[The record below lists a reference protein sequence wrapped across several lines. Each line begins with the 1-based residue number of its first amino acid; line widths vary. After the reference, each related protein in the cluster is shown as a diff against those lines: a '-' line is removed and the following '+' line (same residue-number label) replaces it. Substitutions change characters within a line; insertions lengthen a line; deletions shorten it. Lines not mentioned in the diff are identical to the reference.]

1 VEEFRTS
8 IFEKKKEKFKK
19 RLLSNLLVAGAI
31 VGIWF
36 LYFIG
41 FPGTEIGIGIKTAIG
56 FSIAVLSIKLYDDKY
71 NGITAYGERSA
82 TLVITEQYLE
92 IKGVIIPYTNLT
104 NLVIYVEEYLG
115 MPKEFFGIHHGG
127 NNLIEFSHN
136 GMSVSINYIIKN
148 KQDYDRVS
156 RLVDRVEKDPSLK
169 KNLRKLD

>member
-8 IFEKKKEKFKK
+8 IFERKKEKFKK
-19 RLLSNLLVAGAI
+19 RLLSNLLVVGAI

-36 LYFIG
+36 LYFVG
-41 FPGTEIGIGIKTAIG
+41 FPGTGIGVGIKTAIG
-56 FSIAVLSIKLYDDKY
+56 FSILVLSVKLYDDKY

-82 TLVITEQYLE
+82 TLVIAEQYLE
-92 IKGVIIPYTNLT
+92 IRNVRIPYSDLT

-127 NNLIEFSHN
+127 NNLIEFNHK
-136 GMSVSINYIIKN
+136 GMLVSINYIIKN

-156 RLVDRVEKDPSLK
+156 KLVDRIEKDPNLK
-169 KNLRKLD
+169 QNLRKLD

>member
-1 VEEFRTS
+1 MEEFRTS

-19 RLLSNLLVAGAI
+19 RLLSNLLVIGAI
-31 VGIWF
+31 VGIWL

-41 FPGTEIGIGIKTAIG
+41 FPGTGIGIGIKTAIG
-56 FSIAVLSIKLYDDKY
+56 FSITVLGVKLYDDKY

-82 TLVITEQYLE
+82 TLVIAEQYLE
-92 IKGVIIPYTNLT
+92 IRNVRIPYTELS

-115 MPKEFFGIHHGG
+115 MPKEIFGIHHGG
-127 NNLIEFSHN
+127 NNLIEFSHK

-156 RLVDRVEKDPSLK
+156 RLVDRIEKNPDLK
-169 KNLRKLD
+169 NHLRKLD